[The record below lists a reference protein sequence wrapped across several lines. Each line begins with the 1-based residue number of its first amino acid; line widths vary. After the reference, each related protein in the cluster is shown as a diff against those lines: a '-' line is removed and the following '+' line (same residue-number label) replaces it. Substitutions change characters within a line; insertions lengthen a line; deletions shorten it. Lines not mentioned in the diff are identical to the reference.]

1 MPGIRDG
8 VPALRQKMADWSW
21 PSATTSEMASKET
34 YRKRRTGYALAR
46 TKPPGSALNESL
58 VPAADGKLRPSAVMP
73 SPPRPIGPAPA
84 LGRIELLAA
93 KSLQEFLRVRWL
105 LETIDVKPLAVVM

>member
-8 VPALRQKMADWSW
+8 GPALRQKMADWSW
-21 PSATTSEMASKET
+21 PSATTSEMALKET
-34 YRKRRTGYALAR
+34 YRKRRTGYAFAR

-73 SPPRPIGPAPA
+73 SPPRPIDTPAA
-84 LGRIELLAA
+84 LDRRELLAA
-93 KSLQEFLRVRWL
+93 ESLHELLRVR
-105 LETIDVKPLAVVM
+105 

>member
-1 MPGIRDG
+1 
-8 VPALRQKMADWSW
+8 VPAIRQKMADWSW

-34 YRKRRTGYALAR
+34 YRKRRTGYAFAR

-73 SPPRPIGPAPA
+73 SPPRPIDTPAA
-84 LGRIELLAA
+84 LDRRELLAA
-93 KSLQEFLRVRWL
+93 ESLHELLRVR
-105 LETIDVKPLAVVM
+105 